1 MDFRLV
7 TMFGVKEESTVY
19 SVTLPTVTGEISVF
33 PGHEPYVT
41 VAAPGVISVRYSK
54 DDSDDKLEYFGIT
67 GGVIEINQT
76 GLRVLVDEADTADD
90 VVESESKA
98 AIERARKMQEDADD
112 QVEIE
117 KAHELMD
124 RHAVKL
130 KVAELRRRK
139 RNY

>member
-7 TMFGVKEESTVY
+7 TMFGVKAEDTVY
-19 SVTLPTVTGEISVF
+19 SVSLPTVTGEISVF
-33 PGHEPYVT
+33 PGHEPFVT
-41 VAAPGVISVRYSK
+41 VAAPGVIAVRYNK
-54 DDSDDKLEYFGIT
+54 DDSDDKMEYYGIT
-67 GGVIEINQT
+67 GGVIEVNQT
-76 GLRVLVDEADTADD
+76 GLRVLVDEADAADD

-98 AIERARKMQEDADD
+98 AIERARKMQSEASD

-117 KAHELMD
+117 KASELMD